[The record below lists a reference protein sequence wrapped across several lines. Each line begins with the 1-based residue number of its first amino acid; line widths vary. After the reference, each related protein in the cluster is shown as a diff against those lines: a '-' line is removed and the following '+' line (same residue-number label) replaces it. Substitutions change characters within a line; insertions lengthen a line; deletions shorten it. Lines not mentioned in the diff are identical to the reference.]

1 MQQKQEQTKTENK
14 PDTDELTTWAQNLK
28 AKIPKIDY
36 DALADKI
43 ASIVTTPEIKETD
56 YLEDNYFEP
65 FFWKMTIYL

>member
-65 FFWKMTIYL
+65 FF